1 MKEEYFVGLDIGTNS
16 VGAAVTDPNYRVLK
30 FKGNAMWT
38 SAVFDS
44 AEQAADR
51 RMNRTARRRLDRRQQ
66 RRDLLRELMAPAI
79 CPVDPLFFD
88 RIRES
93 ALWAGDKTT
102 GSRFTYF
109 SDEGYTDKE
118 YHKAY
123 PTIHHLICELMKD
136 PQPHDPRLVYIACSY
151 ILTHRGHFLNEAD
164 KEKINDVLDIGR
176 VFEELREW
184 FCSCTDMEFP
194 FSCTAEEFGGVLTA
208 NRGVNNRTR
217 GFYDLLFGGKKPK
230 TAIDDAVDTD
240 LLIKLISGG
249 KIELSKLFMNE
260 EYNDLENNKIQLS
273 DAGFDEKEAEL
284 RGELGDD
291 FGLIAAAKNI
301 YDWSLLTEVL
311 DGCESIS
318 EAKVRVY
325 EKHGEDLAAL
335 RRIVRKYCPDKYRNI
350 FKTAKYRYDNYT
362 SYSGNVSS
370 SGRITDAKL
379 SRCGQEAFCD
389 FLKKELK
396 NVVPEQGDAEFER
409 VMTEITDHTF
419 CPRQVNTDNRVIPYQ
434 LYYTELKAILG
445 NAKNYIPQ
453 LNVTDEYGSTADK
466 ILQLMTF
473 RIPYYVGPLVKKNGN
488 DNAWIVRR
496 GEGRILPWNF
506 DDMVDKDRCEDEF
519 IRRMTCKCTY
529 VAGKDVLPKNS
540 LLYCRFMV
548 LNEINNIKINGE
560 RQNFSVEAKQK
571 IFTELFEKKRKVT
584 VKDIKELLLSDGY
597 MKPGDTFGGIDNT
610 VKSSLRSHWEFRN
623 LLESGVLTESDAE
636 EIIERLTCTTDTARF
651 RKWLEKFGLS
661 ASDAKYVGR
670 LKYSDFGRLSR
681 ELLTEIV
688 DIDPQ
693 TGEIIHPNIIT
704 MMWENN
710 LNLMELLSQN
720 YGYRRQIEEMNRE
733 YYNAEP
739 RTLDQ
744 RMSEMYIPSAVRRP
758 IKRAVDMVK
767 EYKNIMGSAP
777 RRIFIEMARELTD
790 PAKQGKRTS
799 SRRDTILE
807 YFKGFSQEETAELRR
822 QLEQKSD
829 DDLRSEKLYLY
840 FIQLGRCMYSG
851 KKIDLESLGS
861 KLYDVDHIFPQSKVK
876 DDSIENKVLVLSEI
890 NGAKSDTYPIAP
902 EIRNNMRGFWD
913 KLHKNGLIGDKKYER
928 LTRSTSFTDEE
939 LAGFISRQ
947 LVETRQST
955 KAVAELL
962 KELFPESE
970 IVYVKAGLASQFRQE
985 FGMFKCR
992 ELNDLHHAKD
1002 AYLNIVLGN
1011 VYHVKFTKDPIN
1023 FVKEYRRKE
1032 QVFDIKIKS
1041 MLTHDAIRNGE
1052 TAWIGDGSWLENVKK
1067 QLEKNNIRYV
1077 RYTFRK
1083 KGVLFDVNPYRK
1095 SVNLTPRKNG
1105 KAGLLPPEKYGGYNG
1120 NRIAFFSI
1128 VKYYT
1133 SKRSGISLLPVEV
1146 ICSSRFENDIKFASE
1161 YAVSALSGDRGRGI
1175 SGILTLKPGETVTKI
1190 DFPLGKRII
1199 KLNTLIDIDGFRAN
1213 IISKHDDTRTGL
1225 SLASPLVVNQHD
1237 IDYLKH
1243 VSSASRNIINGYVDE
1258 TNFKKLSAE
1267 DNLRIYDIFSEKA
1280 SLPQFN
1286 AFGGNIAEKLAKGRS
1301 LFMSLSIK
1309 EQVAALMNVM
1319 SVFKTGRKGAV
1330 DLSMIGGGNTARL
1343 NIQTDLTKN
1352 KGVKSIRIIDQS
1364 PTGLYE
1370 KVSPNLLTL

>member
-16 VGAAVTDPNYRVLK
+16 VGAAVTDRNYRVLK

-118 YHKAY
+118 YHRAY

-176 VFEELREW
+176 VFEELRQW
-184 FCSCTDMEFP
+184 FDSCTDMEFP

-208 NRGVNNRTR
+208 NRGVQNRTR

-249 KIELSKLFMNE
+249 KVELSKLFMNE
-260 EYNDLENNKIQLS
+260 EYAELENNKIQLS

-409 VMTEITDHTF
+409 VMTEITEHTF

-767 EYKNIMGSAP
+767 EYKNIMGRAP
-777 RRIFIEMARELTD
+777 GRIFIEMARELTD

-799 SRRDTILE
+799 SRRNTILD
-807 YFKGFSQEETAELRR
+807 YFKGFPQEETAELRR

-829 DDLRSEKLYLY
+829 DELRGEKLYLY

-876 DDSIENKVLVLSEI
+876 DDSIENKVLVLSEL
-890 NGAKSDTYPIAP
+890 NGAKSDTYPIAS

-1002 AYLNIVLGN
+1002 AYLNVVLGN

-1032 QVFDIKIKS
+1032 QVFDLKIKS
-1041 MLTHDAIRNGE
+1041 MLTHDAVRNGE
-1052 TAWIGDGSWLENVKK
+1052 TAWIGDGSWLESVKK

-1077 RYTFRK
+1077 RYTFRR
-1083 KGVLFDVNPYRK
+1083 KGALFNLLPERKNPAL
-1095 SVNLTPRKNG
+1095 VPRK
-1105 KAGLLPPEKYGGYNG
+1105 KELPAGKYGGYN
-1120 NRIAFFSI
+1120 NTTASFFALA
-1128 VKYYT
+1128 KYHSEKT
-1133 SKRSGISLLPVEV
+1133 SGVVIMPVELMYAG
-1146 ICSSRFENDIKFASE
+1146 RFEHDAAFAEQYALEVLGDI
-1161 YAVSALSGDRGRGI
+1161 VSLKSGDKLR
-1175 SGILTLKPGETVTKI
+1175 TVE
-1190 DFPLGKRII
+1190 FPLGSRIL
-1199 KLNTLIDIDGFRAN
+1199 KVNTLLDIDGFRVNLTRKVSGGKCFGITSATPLLLNAN
-1213 IISKHDDTRTGL
+1213 ETIYVKRIISIFERISVCEKNKQTYTIRPEFDMITFD
-1225 SLASPLVVNQHD
+1225 
-1237 IDYLKH
+1237 
-1243 VSSASRNIINGYVDE
+1243 RNMQ
-1258 TNFKKLSAE
+1258 
-1267 DNLRIYDIFSEKA
+1267 IYDRLCEKIVR
-1280 SLPQFN
+1280 SPFCVL
-1286 AFGGNIAEKLAKGRS
+1286 FGKIGDMFVKGREKFAM
-1301 LFMSLSIK
+1301 L
-1309 EQVAALMNVM
+1309 EVNDQVRTLVNMLK
-1319 SVFKTGRKGAV
+1319 VFKTGRADGC
-1330 DLSMIGGGNTARL
+1330 DLRNIGGAESSAIIKL
-1343 NIQTDLTKN
+1343 NSTLTN
-1352 KGVKSIRIIDQS
+1352 LKGYTSIRIIDQS